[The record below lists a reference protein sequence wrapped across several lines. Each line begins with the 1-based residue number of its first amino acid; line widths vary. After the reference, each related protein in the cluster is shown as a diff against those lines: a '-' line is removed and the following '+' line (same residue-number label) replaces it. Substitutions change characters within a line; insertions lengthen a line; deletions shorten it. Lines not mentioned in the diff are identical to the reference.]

1 MRFLWNFLCVLA
13 VCFASPLAAQDD
25 GELRQGKSFSV
36 QVMGS
41 GPDVVLIPG
50 LATPRDVWT
59 PLRET
64 LSKTHRL
71 HIVQIRGFGDDPKSN
86 ADDVAEG
93 ETLLGNF
100 IFELADYIDDE
111 ITDQG
116 GDAPAIIGHSLGGLS
131 AMMIAAR
138 HPHLTSKIMVVDS
151 LPFFGL
157 LFGPTI
163 TADAMKPQAEFMRA
177 SIASQPKGSVDERSL
192 IVQSISEQGRNQ
204 VKAWS
209 KTADPKVMAQLFY
222 EVATTDIRAE
232 LPAIKAPI
240 TMLYPIDI
248 SVMPAARVTAL
259 YSNAYANA
267 DHLELIPIENSRHFI
282 MLDQKD
288 IFETQV
294 MSFLNNQK

>member
-59 PLRET
+59 PLRER

-177 SIASQPKGSVDERSL
+177 SIASQPKGSVDERGL

-267 DHLELIPIENSRHFI
+267 DHMELIPIENSRHFI

-288 IFETQV
+288 IFEAQV